1 MKEIFEGR
9 IKRIVCGTRIKYTVG
24 YVSEL
29 LKVKEIH
36 VYRERNGV
44 IRAEV
49 VFENGYSAWVLD
61 MREFQVKIND
71 QVDTET
77 KE

>member
-9 IKRIVCGTRIKYTVG
+9 VKRIVCGTRIRYTVG

-36 VYRERNGV
+36 IYRERNGL

-49 VFENGYSAWVLD
+49 VFENGDSTWVLD
-61 MREFQVKIND
+61 VSEFQIRRNKPI
-71 QVDTET
+71 DTDE
-77 KE
+77 KK